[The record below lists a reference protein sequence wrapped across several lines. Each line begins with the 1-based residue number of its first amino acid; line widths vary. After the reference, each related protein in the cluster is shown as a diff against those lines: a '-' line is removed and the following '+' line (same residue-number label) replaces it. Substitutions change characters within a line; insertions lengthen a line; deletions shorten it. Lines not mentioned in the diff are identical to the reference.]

1 MNDAACDFYQMKPD
15 VLPPRAK
22 PIGLSVRR
30 GRMPAYVKPWE
41 WELAQ
46 LAQFRVKSAS
56 RFVAATES
64 DQWVVVLKWA
74 ELACS
79 GD

>member
-22 PIGLSVRR
+22 PIGLYVRR

-41 WELAQ
+41 WELV
-46 LAQFRVKSAS
+46 RHNAS
-56 RFVAATES
+56 PAPAVI
-64 DQWVVVLKWA
+64 A
-74 ELACS
+74 ELDRRGYCAS
-79 GD
+79 ALAA